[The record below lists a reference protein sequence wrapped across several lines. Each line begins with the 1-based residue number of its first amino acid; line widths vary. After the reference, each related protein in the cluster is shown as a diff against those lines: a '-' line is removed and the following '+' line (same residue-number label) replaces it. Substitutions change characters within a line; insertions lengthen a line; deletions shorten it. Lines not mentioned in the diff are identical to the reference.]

1 MSEYSLT
8 YPGTVSPRAPAL
20 PPDDR
25 RAAIVSATLP
35 LLHHHGR
42 AVTTRQIAEA
52 AGVAEGTLFK
62 VFATKDAIIDAA
74 IEHAFEPSTFVAHLE
89 EIDPTLPLR
98 DRLVAVTAL
107 MQVRFIQSFGLI
119 RALGLLGP
127 PASLQ
132 DDEQRRYA
140 WRAQVGGAIAAV
152 VEPDA
157 SQLRVPASELV
168 GVLRLL
174 TFAGSHHEVADGQLM
189 SAEQIVDTLLYGL
202 LADRVGSDD

>member
-1 MSEYSLT
+1 MT
-8 YPGTVSPRAPAL
+8 PRAPAL
-20 PPDDR
+20 SPDDR
-25 RAAIVSATLP
+25 RAAIVTATLP
-35 LLHHHGR
+35 LLHQHGR
-42 AVTTRQIAEA
+42 AVTTRLIAEA

-62 VFATKDAIIDAA
+62 VFSSKDAIIDAA
-74 IEHAFEPSTFVAHLE
+74 IEHAFEPSSFVAHLE
-89 EIDPTLPLR
+89 EIDLTLPLR
-98 DRLVAVTAL
+98 GRLVAVTAL

-127 PASLQ
+127 PASLK
-132 DDEQRRYA
+132 DDEQRRDA

-157 SQLRVPASELV
+157 HLLRVPVSELV

-189 SAEQIVDTLLYGL
+189 SAEEIVDTILFGL
-202 LADRVGSDD
+202 LADRRGSND